1 MLKFL
6 IPIKFIIKSN
16 GSIRVFL
23 IMVLTLRTIIFSL
36 TTEIVELV
44 FQKPLT
50 KLVFMIDIR

>member
-1 MLKFL
+1 MSKFL

-16 GSIRVFL
+16 GSIRFCL

-36 TTEIVELV
+36 TAEIVELV

-50 KLVFMIDIR
+50 KLVFMVDIR